1 MATFNDSTVGT
12 STGGTTP
19 DFGAVKK
26 SEPKTLVVQFGDGY
40 QQRLLYGIP
49 SHMNPKIWDL
59 TWTAKTNSDADAIE
73 AFFDAR
79 AADAASFDWTPIDES
94 TAYKWVCRS
103 WQREHQYANINRI
116 TATFEQVF
124 EP

>member
-1 MATFNDSTVGT
+1 MATFDDSTVGT

-19 DFGAVKK
+19 DFGAIRK
-26 SEPKTLVVQFGDGY
+26 SEPKTRIVQFGDGY

-49 SHMNPKIWDL
+49 SHMNPKVWDL
-59 TWTAKTNSDADAIE
+59 RWTATSNSDADAIE

-79 AADAASFDWTPIDES
+79 AEDAASFDWSPIDDAS
-94 TAYKWVCRS
+94 TYKWICRS
-103 WQREHQYANINRI
+103 WQRTHQYANINII

>member
-1 MATFNDSTVGT
+1 MATFNDATVGT

-19 DFGAVKK
+19 DFGAARK
-26 SEPKTLVVQFGDGY
+26 SQPAVRRVQFGDGY
-40 QQRLLYGIP
+40 EQRLTFGLNQ
-49 SHMNPKIWDL
+49 NPRIWDL

-79 AADAASFDWTPIDES
+79 AADNASFDWTPLDES
-94 TAYKWVCRS
+94 SSYKWVVES
-103 WQREHQYANINRI
+103 WSRELRYANVNTIN
-116 TATFEQVF
+116 ATFRQVF

>member
-1 MATFNDSTVGT
+1 MATFDDSTVGT

-19 DFGAVKK
+19 DFGAIRK
-26 SEPKTLVVQFGDGY
+26 SEPKTRTVQFGDGY

-49 SHMNPKIWDL
+49 SHMNPKVWDL
-59 TWTAKTNSDADAIE
+59 RWTATSNSDADAIE

-79 AADAASFDWTPIDES
+79 AEDAASFDWSPIDDAS
-94 TAYKWVCRS
+94 TYKWICRS
-103 WQREHQYANINRI
+103 WQRTHQYANINII